1 MPLGNMRELGVREH
15 GRGGKYRHVLSR
27 TTRQVLQWQASLE
40 RPYLMP
46 TFRSNKKS
54 PGGLGRGFEFGV
66 VSNRPKVSQEGRRIN
81 KVASSRLSVAKCV
94 STALI

>member
-1 MPLGNMRELGVREH
+1 MNPKHPAGPPTTLGNMRELGVRGH

-46 TFRSNKKS
+46 TFRSNTKKA
-54 PGGLGRGFEFGV
+54 P
-66 VSNRPKVSQEGRRIN
+66 
-81 KVASSRLSVAKCV
+81 AD
-94 STALI
+94 

>member
-1 MPLGNMRELGVREH
+1 MFGGVAQAEP
-15 GRGGKYRHVLSR
+15 GGSVPNL
-27 TTRQVLQWQASLE
+27 WQASLE

-46 TFRSNKKS
+46 TFRSNTKKS

-66 VSNRPKVSQEGRRIN
+66 VSSKPKVSQEGRRIN